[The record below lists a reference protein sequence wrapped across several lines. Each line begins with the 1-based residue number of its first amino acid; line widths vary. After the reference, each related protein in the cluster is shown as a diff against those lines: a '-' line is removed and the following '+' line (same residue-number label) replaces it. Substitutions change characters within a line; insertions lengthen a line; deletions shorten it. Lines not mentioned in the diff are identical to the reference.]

1 MKSDGFCIRDSIPC
15 MNRNEYVFYDG
26 IHPTSAANN
35 IIASLVYDSTS
46 NPEVT
51 YPIDIKRLAELII

>member
-15 MNRNEYVFYDG
+15 TNRNEYIFYDG
-26 IHPTSAANN
+26 THPTSAANN
-35 IIASLVYDSTS
+35 ISATILYDSTS

-51 YPIDIKRLAELII
+51 YPMDIKRLAQLVL